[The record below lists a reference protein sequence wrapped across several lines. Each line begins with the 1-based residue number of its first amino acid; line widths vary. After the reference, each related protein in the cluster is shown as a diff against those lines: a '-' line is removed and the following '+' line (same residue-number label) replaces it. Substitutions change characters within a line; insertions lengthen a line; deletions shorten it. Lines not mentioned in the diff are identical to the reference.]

1 MIDKFIKK
9 TGFEVIRQDKNLCIL
24 RGDAGYLDT
33 NFSNTFITIEERKG
47 RIIQTNNDTT
57 GILEVAVISKAPIKP
72 PEGKSF
78 RTVYIKPNI
87 LYFISHSSKE
97 EIIDYVVSTPQT
109 LHVIFWPRTS
119 DWKLLIKRKYE
130 IGDKVLYR
138 KNGRLNI
145 MEVVSVPFVPEKKT
159 YVYTIKSIY
168 EKVSPFTEAWHDLP
182 QVTDKRLIP
191 FRDDNVIYLCK

>member
-1 MIDKFIKK
+1 MIDEFVKK
-9 TGFEVIRQDKNLCIL
+9 TGFKIVSQDKNICIL

-57 GILEVAVISKAPIKP
+57 GILEVAVISKAAVKP
-72 PEGKSF
+72 PEGKYFNS
-78 RTVYIKPNI
+78 VYIKPNI
-87 LYFISHSSKE
+87 LYFLSRSSKE
-97 EIIDYVVSTPQT
+97 EIIDYVISTPHT
-109 LHVIFWPRTS
+109 LHIIFWPRTS

-145 MEVVSVPFVPEKKT
+145 MEVVSVSFVPEKKT
-159 YVYTIKSIY
+159 YVYRIKGIY
-168 EKVSPFTEAWHDLP
+168 DKVSPFSEAWNDLP
-182 QVTDKRLIP
+182 QVTDKKLIP
-191 FRDDNVIYLCK
+191 FKDDNIVYLRK